1 MGPGGHMS
9 GPGDVSTD
17 ELGQDRETIQS
28 LYEQQQGSQRDLA
41 AIQQQVVAVQLRVTF
56 LQEGY
61 QFRGSDIKSQG
72 DRKELQ
78 KPTNKVGGGD
88 FFPYHA
94 RNVARTTDSNRVEN
108 SQGEAPWSERQF
120 PKGNLTSRERSRGPV
135 WTVQLTAARGGA
147 ARWLPPGSAW
157 LGSTPPPRGSTWST
171 TPSPGGASKQ
181 GIQFPIQ
188 SMPTASFSHV
198 GRSRPEV
205 WGDRKMSPVG
215 VHIPSGVTCVN
226 AMTQRLSLGHT
237 RVRRHVWGHRGGHPP
252 ECSKFRIL
260 FKIRSIVTSHR
271 RLCLGEKRLAE
282 ERIERKHKSS
292 IAKNVLQTSWR
303 ADPSEGISKTM
314 QKSKLWACP
323 TCNKPF
329 LLWGG
334 HQKHLP
340 GHRGR
345 VKSLREATGAVPV
358 FKSSSVECAS
368 WVKSTNSPR
377 GEVLRKKSLFG
388 ALKSSVE
395 DDRALLKATRPC

>member
-314 QKSKLWACP
+314 KKKQAVGVSHMQQTVP
-323 TCNKPF
+323 MV
-329 LLWGG
+329 
-334 HQKHLP
+334 
-340 GHRGR
+340 GR
-345 VKSLREATGAVPV
+345 PSEAFA
-358 FKSSSVECAS
+358 
-368 WVKSTNSPR
+368 
-377 GEVLRKKSLFG
+377 
-388 ALKSSVE
+388 
-395 DDRALLKATRPC
+395 RPQGSG